1 MDAKKIG
8 ALIAATRRAR
18 GLTQQQLAAELGVTN
33 RAVSKWET
41 GQGLPDIALLP
52 ALAAALGITV
62 DELLAGETAPLP
74 PEPTAE
80 PAPAA
85 GDSTQEA
92 SLPPEEE
99 VPDLGEPLAELPRMQ
114 PTRQEWAAAVLACRT
129 LSGQRLVR
137 WVLALAGTAV
147 MLAGVY
153 GAFQNFFNAAA
164 TLRPFV
170 LLAAGLVLWA
180 ESLLGLRLS
189 GQLWN
194 ELCRRPACTLYKDVV
209 LQEDGTQLPL
219 VELALVRRYR
229 GCTVLVWNRR
239 PLPLALVVPDAACT
253 DSADALQR
261 YLHHLVPA
269 VCRFGTARTPR
280 LHRPVKI
287 AGLAVVTLVLFG
299 FALAPALGVAG
310 TVSPTGTVLMLR
322 RDPETGTVTD
332 VHSGTTFPYPVVGRM
347 KKQWLTGDCCAV
359 TYQTTDGST
368 HVYLA
373 TYGDRGSGYSYYYV
387 EPLLTGTWRQY
398 EDALSPGVMLR
409 KDSGS
414 PDIHI
419 LSDSTGSDYS
429 QVYRQTVQFGT
440 LGVALC
446 DDEGLPHW
454 VVVLGRDYDAEDGID
469 PYGSL
474 IVCPVS
480 MEATEAVTLHYYSEE
495 EQERDF
501 REAMGLPSVEEEEKL
516 KELETTPP
524 TFSDEQDYTVRD
536 DGVYFTWDGGATY
549 SKALGGGEGV
559 ETTADMNP
567 CVMTDSMAAFLTVS
581 ELKNG
586 QSVTLHL
593 THDKGQN
600 WQTIPLADFTDVHP
614 INDLEMNFLDDSF
627 GWFAASTGWSM
638 GTGMMAEFC
647 TTHDGGLTWEDQ
659 LLPGDV
665 GNTDS
670 FTGVVFYNENTGAAT
685 TQSPNE
691 SDWPR
696 LFLTPD
702 GGRSWQEPILPWD
715 NLSDD
720 ELSALIGQGVTAPGR
735 VTGITDLGDDH
746 WEVTLAQ
753 GVNEQQEIV
762 LAADSFDGPWLL
774 KEVRSV
780 S

>member
-1 MDAKKIG
+1 MDAKKID
-8 ALIAATRRAR
+8 ALIAASRRAR

-62 DELLAGETAPLP
+62 DELLAGETAPLS
-74 PEPTAE
+74 PT
-80 PAPAA
+80 
-85 GDSTQEA
+85 
-92 SLPPEEE
+92 PEEE
-99 VPDLGEPLAELPRMQ
+99 PMDGADAPEETLSPEETASDMGEALADLPRMQ
-114 PTRQEWAAAVLACRT
+114 PTRQEWAAAVLSCRK
-129 LSGQRLVR
+129 LPSQRLVR
-137 WVLALAGTAV
+137 RLLALAGTAAL
-147 MLAGVY
+147 LAGTY
-153 GAFQNFFNAAA
+153 GAFHNFF
-164 TLRPFV
+164 TDTTSLQPLV
-170 LLAAGLVLWA
+170 LLTAGLVLWA

-189 GQLWN
+189 VGLWN
-194 ELCRRPACTLYKDVV
+194 NLCRRPACTLYKDVA

-261 YLHHLVPA
+261 YLHQLVPA

-280 LHRPVKI
+280 MHRPVKV
-287 AGLAVVTLVLFG
+287 AGLAVVGLALFA
-299 FALAPALGVAG
+299 FALAPALGLAG
-310 TVSPTGTVLMLR
+310 TISPTGTVLMLR
-322 RDPETGTVTD
+322 RDPETGIVTD
-332 VHSGTTFPYPVVGRM
+332 VHSGHTFPYPVVGRM
-347 KKQWLTGDCCAV
+347 KKQWMTGDCCAV

-398 EDALSPGVMLR
+398 EDALSPGVTLR

-414 PDIHI
+414 ADIRI
-419 LSDSTGSDYS
+419 LSDFSGSDYS

-446 DDEGLPHW
+446 DEEGLPHW
-454 VVVLGRDYDAEDGID
+454 TVVLGRDYDAEEGID
-469 PYGSL
+469 PSGSL

-480 MEATEAVTLHYYSEE
+480 MEPTEAVTLHYYSEE
-495 EQERDF
+495 EQERAF

-516 KELETTPP
+516 QALETTPP
-524 TFSDEQDYTVRD
+524 TFSDEQDYTVRE
-536 DGVYFTWDGGATY
+536 DGVYFTWDGGSTY
-549 SKALGGGEGV
+549 SKAMGGGEGV
-559 ETTADMNP
+559 ETAADMNS
-567 CVMTDSMAAFLTVS
+567 CTMTDTMAAFLTVS

-586 QSVTLHL
+586 ESVTLHL

-614 INDLEMNFLDDSF
+614 ISYMEMHFLDDSF

-638 GTGMMAEFC
+638 GTGMMAGFY

-659 LLPGDV
+659 LLPGKV
-665 GNTDS
+665 GNTDG
-670 FTGVVFYNENTGAAT
+670 FTGVVFCSENAGAAT
-685 TQSPNE
+685 THSPNE

-715 NLSDD
+715 DLSDD
-720 ELSALIGQGVTAPGR
+720 ELSSLIGQGVYAPGR

-753 GVNEQQEIV
+753 GANEQQEIV

>member
-8 ALIAATRRAR
+8 AFIAASRRAR
-18 GLTQQQLAAELGVTN
+18 GLTQQQLAGELGVTN

-41 GQGLPDIALLP
+41 GQGLPDIAVLP
-52 ALAAALGITV
+52 DLAAALGVTV
-62 DELLAGETAPLP
+62 DELLAGGAAESQ
-74 PEPTAE
+74 PEAA
-80 PAPAA
+80 PAPAEIPA
-85 GDSTQEA
+85 APTAPQ
-92 SLPPEEE
+92 PEEPTLAR
-99 VPDLGEPLAELPRMQ
+99 VPRRQ
-114 PTRQEWAAAVLACRT
+114 PTRDELNAAVLACRQ
-129 LSGQRLVR
+129 LPGVRARRLV
-137 WVLALAGTAV
+137 VALLGLAG
-147 MLAGVY
+147 LAAGL
-153 GAFQNFFNAAA
+153 GLSIQNFFNGNPTAPLTLAA
-164 TLRPFV
+164 
-170 LLAAGLVLWA
+170 LAAGLVL
-180 ESLLGLRLS
+180 LGFAALTPWLRS
-189 GQLWN
+189 RLWKD
-194 ELCRRPACTLYKDVV
+194 LRHLPACTLYKEE
-209 LQEDGTQLPL
+209 LRQEDGTTLPF

-229 GCTVLVWNRR
+229 GCTVLVWDRG
-239 PLPLALVVPDAACT
+239 LAPLAVTVPDDTCT
-253 DSADALQR
+253 ESAHAL
-261 YLHHLVPA
+261 HEHLKRRVPA
-269 VCRFGTARTPR
+269 VCRAGAPRTPR
-280 LHRPVKI
+280 LRKMP
-287 AGLAVVTLVLFG
+287 ALLALAVTAALVFPL
-299 FALAPALGVAG
+299 ALAPELGFAG
-310 TVSPTGTVLMLR
+310 TISPTGTVLMLR
-322 RDPETGTVTD
+322 RDPETGFVTD
-332 VHSGTTFPYPVVGRM
+332 LHSGTTFPYPVVGAM
-347 KKQWLTGDCCAV
+347 KKQWMTGDCCAI

-368 HVYLA
+368 HVFLA
-373 TYGDRGSGYSYYYV
+373 TYGDRGSGLSYYYV
-387 EPLLTGTWRQY
+387 APLLTGTWRQY
-398 EDALSPGVMLR
+398 EDALNPGITLRSPT
-409 KDSGS
+409 GS
-414 PDIHI
+414 ADIQV
-419 LSDSTGSDYS
+419 LGSSAGSDYG
-429 QVYRQTVQFGT
+429 QTYRQTVQFGT

-446 DDEGLPHW
+446 DDDGLPHW
-454 VVVLGRDYDAEDGID
+454 TVVLGRDYDASDGVD

-480 MEATEAVTLHYYSEE
+480 MDATEAVTLHYYSEE
-495 EQERDF
+495 DQDRDF

-559 ETTADMNP
+559 ETTADMDP
-567 CVMTDSMAAFLTVS
+567 CVMTDTMAAFLTVS

-600 WQTIPLADFTDVHP
+600 WQTIPLVDFTDVHP
-614 INDLEMNFLDDSF
+614 IDYLGMDFLDDSF

-638 GTGMMAEFC
+638 GTGMMAEFY

-665 GNTDS
+665 GNTDG
-670 FTGVVFYNENTGAAT
+670 FTGMVFCSENVGAST
-685 TQSPNE
+685 THSPNE

-715 NLSDD
+715 NLDD
-720 ELSALIGQGVTAPGR
+720 DGLSALIGQGVYAPGR

-753 GVNEQQEIV
+753 GANEQQEIV
-762 LAADSFDGPWLL
+762 LTADSFDGPWLL

>member
-8 ALIAATRRAR
+8 ALIAASRRAR

-52 ALAAALGITV
+52 SLAAALGITV
-62 DELLAGETAPLP
+62 DELLAGETTP
-74 PEPTAE
+74 PADEAE
-80 PAPAA
+80 PDEAA
-85 GDSTQEA
+85 VFSGTEEDTS
-92 SLPPEEE
+92 EEE
-99 VPDLGEPLAELPRMQ
+99 ETPALGEVLAELPAMQ
-114 PTRQEWAAAVLACRT
+114 PTRQEWAAAVLTCRK
-129 LSGQRLVR
+129 LPRQRLTR
-137 WVLALAGTAV
+137 LVLALAGTALL
-147 MLAGVY
+147 LAGVY
-153 GAFQNFFNAAA
+153 GAFQNFFADTTA
-164 TLRPFV
+164 LRPTV
-170 LLAAGLVLWA
+170 LMATGLVLWA

-189 GQLWN
+189 NQLWTD
-194 ELCRRPACTLYKDVV
+194 LCRRPASTLYEDAV
-209 LQEDGTQLPL
+209 LQEDGTQLAL

-229 GCTVLVWNRR
+229 GCTVLVWDRR
-239 PLPLALVVPDAACT
+239 PLPRVVVVPDDACT

-261 YLHHLVPA
+261 YLHQRVPA
-269 VCRFGTARTPR
+269 VCQFGTARTPH
-280 LHRPVKI
+280 LHRPAKV
-287 AGLAVVTLVLFG
+287 AGLAVAAVVLSIL
-299 FALAPALGVAG
+299 ALTPALGVAG

-322 RDPETGTVTD
+322 RDPETGIVTD
-332 VHSGTTFPYPVVGRM
+332 VHSGQSFPYPVVGRM
-347 KKQWLTGDCCAV
+347 KKQWLTGDCCAI

-368 HVYLA
+368 HVFLA

-387 EPLLTGTWRQY
+387 EPLLTGAWRQY

-414 PDIHI
+414 PDIRI
-419 LSDSTGSDYS
+419 LTDDAGQDYS
-429 QVYRQTVQFGT
+429 QTYRQTVQFGT

-446 DDEGLPHW
+446 DDKGLPHW

-480 MEATEAVTLHYYSEE
+480 MEPTEAVTLHYYSEE
-495 EQERDF
+495 DQDRDM
-501 REAMGLPSVEEEEKL
+501 REALGLPSPEEEAQL
-516 KELETTPP
+516 QALQTTPP
-524 TFSDEQDYTVRD
+524 TFSDQQDYTVRE

-549 SKALGGGEGV
+549 SKAMDAGDEV
-559 ETTADMNP
+559 ETTADLNS
-567 CVMTDSMAAFLTVS
+567 CTMTDTMAAFLTVS

-614 INDLEMNFLDDSF
+614 INYLAMDFLDDSF
-627 GWFAASTGWSM
+627 GWIAASTGWSM
-638 GTGMMAEFC
+638 GTGMMAKFC

-665 GNTDS
+665 GNTDG
-670 FTGVVFYNENTGAAT
+670 FTGVVFCNENTGAAT

-691 SDWPR
+691 SDFPR

-715 NLSDD
+715 NLTDD
-720 ELSALIGQGVTAPGR
+720 GLSALIEQGVTAPGR
-735 VTGITDLGDDH
+735 VTGITDLGDGS
-746 WEVTLAQ
+746 WQVTLAQ
-753 GVNEQQEIV
+753 GASEQQEIV
-762 LAADSFDGPWLL
+762 LTAPTFDGPWTLQ
-774 KEVRSV
+774 EVRKV

>member
-8 ALIAATRRAR
+8 TLIAASRRAR
-18 GLTQQQLAAELGVTN
+18 GLTQQQLAEELGVTN

-62 DELLAGETAPLP
+62 DELLAGETAPLSP
-74 PEPTAE
+74 AEEPMDDTGE
-80 PAPAA
+80 PAPA
-85 GDSTQEA
+85 EF
-92 SLPPEEE
+92 LPPADGE
-99 VPDLGEPLAELPRMQ
+99 PGFGEPLADLPRMQ
-114 PTRQEWAAAVLACRT
+114 PTRQEWAAAVLSCRK
-129 LSGQRLVR
+129 LPGQRLER
-137 WVLALAGTAV
+137 LVLALVGTLAL
-147 MLAGVY
+147 LAGGY
-153 GAFQNFFNAAA
+153 GAALNFFRDTTTAQ
-164 TLRPFV
+164 PFV
-170 LLAAGLVLWA
+170 LLAVGLVLWA
-180 ESLLGLRLS
+180 EALLGLRIS
-189 GQLWN
+189 AALWN
-194 ELCRRPACTLYKDVV
+194 DLCRRPACTLYEDTV

-219 VELALVRRYR
+219 VELALVQRYR

-239 PLPLALVVPDAACT
+239 HLPLALVVPNAACT
-253 DSADALQR
+253 QSADALQR
-261 YLHHLVPA
+261 HLHQLVPA

-280 LHRPVKI
+280 LHRPAKA
-287 AGLAVVTLVLFG
+287 AGLAVVGVALFA

-310 TVSPTGTVLMLR
+310 TISPTGTVLMLS

-332 VHSGTTFPYPVVGRM
+332 LHSGQTFPYPVVGRM
-347 KKQWLTGDCCAV
+347 KKQWLTGDCCAI

-387 EPLLTGTWRQY
+387 APLLTGTWRQY
-398 EDALSPGVMLR
+398 EDALNPGITLR
-409 KDSGS
+409 CPSAS
-414 PDIHI
+414 PDIQV
-419 LSDSTGSDYS
+419 LSPSAGSDYS
-429 QVYRQTVQFGT
+429 QIYSQTVQFGT

-454 VVVLGRDYDAEDGID
+454 TVVLGRDYDASDGVD

-474 IVCPVS
+474 IICPVS
-480 MEATEAVTLHYYSEE
+480 MEPTEAVTLHYYSEE
-495 EQERDF
+495 DQERDF

-516 KELETTPP
+516 QELETTPP
-524 TFSDEQDYTVRD
+524 TFSAEQDYTVRE

-549 SKALGGGEGV
+549 SKALGPGEGV
-559 ETTADMNP
+559 ETVADMDP
-567 CVMTDSMAAFLTVS
+567 CVMTDTMAAFLTVS
-581 ELKNG
+581 DFSSG

-593 THDKGQN
+593 TRDKGKN
-600 WQTIPLADFTDVHP
+600 WQTIPLVDFTDVHP
-614 INDLEMNFLDDSF
+614 IDYLGMDFLDDSF

-638 GTGMMAEFC
+638 GTGMLAEFY

-659 LLPGDV
+659 LLPGKV
-665 GNTDS
+665 GSTDG
-670 FTGVVFYNENTGAAT
+670 FTGMVFCNENIGAAT
-685 TQSPNE
+685 THSPNE

-720 ELSALIGQGVTAPGR
+720 ELSALIAQGVYAPGR

-753 GVNEQQEIV
+753 GANEQQEIV
-762 LAADSFDGPWLL
+762 LSADSFDGPWTL
-774 KEVRSV
+774 KEVREV